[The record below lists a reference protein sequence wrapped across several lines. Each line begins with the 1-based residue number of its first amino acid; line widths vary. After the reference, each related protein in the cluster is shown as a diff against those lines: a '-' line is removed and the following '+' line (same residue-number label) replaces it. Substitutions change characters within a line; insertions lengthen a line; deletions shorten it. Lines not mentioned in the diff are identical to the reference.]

1 MNTPTNT
8 QKRYYIL
15 QCSDSITTHIAFGS
29 LVGLHR
35 YVSWLD
41 RKCGIIVTTAE
52 FVQVDAS
59 SIERLHDVCDA
70 VNVDNLKYA
79 NE

>member
-1 MNTPTNT
+1 M
-8 QKRYYIL
+8 KRYYIL

-52 FVQVDAS
+52 SLIGSDS
-59 SIERLHDVCDA
+59 SRTLAAID
-70 VNVDNLKYA
+70 VDNLKYA